1 MKTVYA
7 CQGSHLALSCPPQHQ
22 IRVVSKIGKFE
33 VSKLIVI
40 KKTFGAA
47 RNKTQDRHFILT
59 NHETSLKDLGQ
70 GAGQLRSLFRRH
82 LQRQGISNIPCIE
95 QNNNLYEKQVLYNR
109 NIV

>member
-33 VSKLIVI
+33 VSKLIVM

-47 RNKTQDRHFILT
+47 MRNKTEEQRFILT

-70 GAGQLRSLFRRH
+70 GASQLRPLFRRH
-82 LQRQGISNIPCIE
+82 LQRQGISNIPYTLTLIIF
-95 QNNNLYEKQVLYNR
+95 L
-109 NIV
+109 